1 MFLIVKSELQAM
13 AIKAIAVQAPELF
26 ESRE

>member
-13 AIKAIAVQAPELF
+13 AIKAIAVQVQALF